1 MPTQEDLRQ
10 ALEIAVSTFR
20 GKDPEVQARNAGTR
34 WGKAR
39 PDRAVPGASLFFLG
53 NHYEILSTGEITYRD
68 SVEDPALWEKILLL
82 HYFNWAD
89 GVPLTGRPI
98 SFSELPEGRVYAPNF
113 DKRVVAPLLQRY
125 GPCPEEVVGPAQRLE
140 AVPVETGDL
149 GLRIPLLPRVPVT
162 LVFWKADAEFGPRL
176 SVLFDSSI
184 THYLP
189 TEDIVLSAQMMA
201 LRLVSW
207 GNR

>member
-1 MPTQEDLRQ
+1 MPTQEDLKQ
-10 ALEIAVSTFR
+10 ALEIALSTFR
-20 GKDPEVQARNAGTR
+20 GKDPELQARNAGIP
-34 WGKAR
+34 WGRAR
-39 PDRAVPGASLFFLG
+39 PEQGIPCASLFFLG
-53 NHYEILSTGEITYRD
+53 KRYEILSTGDINYCD
-68 SVEDPALWEKILLL
+68 SAEEPALWEKILLL
-82 HYFNWAD
+82 HYFNRAD
-89 GVPLTGRPI
+89 GTPLTGRPI

-113 DKRVVAPLLQRY
+113 EKRVVSPLLQRY

-140 AVPVETGDL
+140 AARVEIGDL

-176 SVLFDSSI
+176 SVLFDSSVA
-184 THYLP
+184 HYLP

-207 GNR
+207 GSR